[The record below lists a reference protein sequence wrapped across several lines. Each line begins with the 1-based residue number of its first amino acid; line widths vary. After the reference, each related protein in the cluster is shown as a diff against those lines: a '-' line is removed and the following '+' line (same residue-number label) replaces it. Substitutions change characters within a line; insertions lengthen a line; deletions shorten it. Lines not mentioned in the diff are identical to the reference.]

1 MRDDFKLVGT
11 TAKIQVELEKD
22 VAETLAKMEAY
33 SKHSV
38 SELANTAL
46 KRFIA
51 SHKDFLPREDLK
63 K

>member
-1 MRDDFKLVGT
+1 MRSDYKLVGP
-11 TAKIQVELEKD
+11 TAKVQVELEVS
-22 VAETLAKMEAY
+22 VAEALVKMESF

-51 SHKDFLPREDLK
+51 AHKDFLPREEGK

>member
-1 MRDDFKLVGT
+1 MRSDYKLVGP
-11 TAKIQVELEKD
+11 TAKVQVELEVS
-22 VAETLAKMEAY
+22 VAETLAKMENF

-51 SHKDFLPREDLK
+51 AHKDFLPREESK

>member
-1 MRDDFKLVGT
+1 MRDDYKLVGT

-22 VAETLAKMEAY
+22 VVETLAKMEVY

-51 SHKDFLPREDLK
+51 SHKDFLPREDGK